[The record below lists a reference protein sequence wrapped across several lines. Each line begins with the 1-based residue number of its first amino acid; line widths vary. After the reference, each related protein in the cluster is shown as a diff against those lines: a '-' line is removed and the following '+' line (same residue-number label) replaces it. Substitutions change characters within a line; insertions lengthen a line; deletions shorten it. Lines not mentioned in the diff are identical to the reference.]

1 MCRLVTISRN
11 HHLADDQAARHFVV
25 SQLITALIDEHEG
38 DVPET
43 LEPIFAYL
51 NEMNVTLA
59 RNAARGVMATFCDRA
74 PDEARLTVTQLRGE
88 ALALPAA

>member
-1 MCRLVTISRN
+1 MPV
-11 HHLADDQAARHFVV
+11 
-25 SQLITALIDEHEG
+25 
-38 DVPET
+38 
-43 LEPIFAYL
+43 FAYL

-74 PDEARLTVTQLRGE
+74 PEEARLTVTQLRGE